1 MKTEE
6 TIKLIKYV
14 TGSVAAVLLAAALQ
28 LQFAYA
34 AGIITLLTIQD
45 TKKETVRITVKR
57 MIIFVIMTILS
68 AVIFPLAGYHVWAFG
83 IVLIPYLFSCMA
95 LDMKEAIAPI
105 AVLCTHYVSAKSC
118 SPSMI
123 LNEFLILVIGAGDT
137 ISNMLYMFGFSTTY
151 SNTYIAG
158 LLAFLPLFIGL
169 YTSVLC
175 GSQIPNEF
183 KDRTAYLNISL
194 PISRSS
200 FYIGK
205 YLAGLILCLGI
216 FMFAYGSAVAT
227 AMMRYDTIFSD
238 LLGES
243 LMLTIIAVF
252 AYSATAFCV
261 GSFMKRGS
269 SLIPFILM
277 SVVIPV
283 VVLLVGSYTG
293 NWALGYLP
301 SFLGEAALG
310 LLGSTMTGSV
320 GMPILG
326 NIDLNNIVPMAV
338 VGVVWGFAFLI
349 LGLIQT
355 KRREM

>member
-1 MKTEE
+1 MSRGTIDFDDEPRKTNVSPSGSIDIGTDTPTEE
-6 TIKLIKYV
+6 PVRKKGFKTSFIGSDEEEDRKGTWKGTDYNASNEEAHRDARYSIPSWLKQTVTMFMVQMKLFSKAKWTYV
-14 TGSVAAVLLAAALQ
+14 ALFTA
-28 LQFAYA
+28 L
-34 AGIITLLTIQD
+34 
-45 TKKETVRITVKR
+45 
-57 MIIFVIMTILS
+57 
-68 AVIFPLAGYHVWAFG
+68 
-83 IVLIPYLFSCMA
+83 LIP
-95 LDMKEAIAPI
+95 
-105 AVLCTHYVSAKSC
+105 
-118 SPSMI
+118 
-123 LNEFLILVIGAGDT
+123 ILVIGAGDT

-183 KDRTAYLNISL
+183 KDRTAYLNVSL

-277 SVVIPV
+277 SVIIPV
-283 VVLLVGSYTG
+283 IVLLVGSYTE

-310 LLGSTMTGSV
+310 LLGSIMTGSV

-349 LGLIQT
+349 LGLMQT